1 MSAHTPGPWEVAEPD
16 RNGQA
21 IVRAAEYE
29 VATCWHHCLG
39 SIEKEMEANARL
51 IAAAPELL
59 VALKECRDAVAA
71 AMRVIADIDTGKL
84 LGMEP
89 DTKYQRLIDEC
100 AAAGVSN
107 GFGKRADAVIA
118 KAEGR

>member
-1 MSAHTPGPWEVAEPD
+1 MTVHTKGPWEVAEPD

-21 IVRAAEYE
+21 IVRAEEYE

-59 VALKECRDAVAA
+59 EALRGIIEIGKRD
-71 AMRVIADIDTGKL
+71 MSN
-84 LGMEP
+84 P
-89 DTKYQRLIDEC
+89 KYDGYFESAC
-100 AAAGVSN
+100 AA
-107 GFGKRADAVIA
+107 IA